1 MQVIFAALVFMMAGF
16 VFLVFLIVPK
26 LRRHALEAVAAVF
39 GFAAGSMGSVFAG
52 LVFCALSGYTE
63 DTLWVWTGVP
73 AAILVNA
80 VFYGG
85 GILGAWFAVR
95 ATAWLQAKILRVAA
109 KIDRAGL
116 PKSSQLD

>member
-39 GFAAGSMGSVFAG
+39 GFAAGSVGSIFAG
-52 LVFCALSGYTE
+52 LVLCALTGSTE
-63 DTLWVWTGVP
+63 DTLSAWAGVP

-85 GILGAWFAVR
+85 GILGAWLAAL
-95 ATAWLQAKILRVAA
+95 ATAWLQAKILRIAA

-116 PKSSQLD
+116 PKSTQLD